1 MQSDIH
7 GKVCVVTGANSG
19 IGRAAALGLAEKGA
33 TVVLICRS
41 QARGVAVLEEIERN
55 GRGSAELLVADLASQ
70 RQVRAVAAA
79 FLARFDRL
87 DVLIN
92 NAGVAGWGTRLATED
107 GLERTFAVNHLAPFL
122 LTGLLSDR
130 LKANAPARVVT
141 VSSAA
146 HRNCALDFDDL
157 QGERRYSA
165 FGAYSRS
172 KLANVLFTYELARR
186 LEGTGVTANCLH
198 PGVVATG
205 IFRNLPRWMRMV
217 FVSPLALSPEK
228 GADTMLY
235 LASAP
240 DLAEVSGRYFVRR
253 KPVRPSR
260 AARDDAAAG
269 RLWAASEALT
279 AASEGR
285 HGAPA

>member
-1 MQSDIH
+1 MH

-19 IGRAAALGLAEKGA
+19 IGRVAALGLAERGA
-33 TVVLICRS
+33 TVVLVCRNEE
-41 QARGVAVLEEIERN
+41 RGGPVLEEIRRS
-55 GRGSAELLVADLASQ
+55 GRGSAVLLVADLASQ
-70 RQVRAVAAA
+70 RQVRAAAAA

-87 DVLIN
+87 DVLVN
-92 NAGVAGWGTRLATED
+92 NAGVAGWGTRLVTED

-122 LTGLLSDR
+122 LTALLLDR
-130 LKANAPARVVT
+130 LKASAPARVVT

-146 HRNCALDFDDL
+146 HRNYALDFDDL

-172 KLANVLFTYELARR
+172 KLANILFTNELARR
-186 LEGTGVTANCLH
+186 LEGSGVTANCLH

-217 FVSPLALSPEK
+217 FVRPLALSPEK

-235 LASAP
+235 LAAAP
-240 DLAEVSGRYFVRR
+240 EVAGVSGHYFVRR
-253 KPVRPSR
+253 KARRPSR
-260 AARDDAAAG
+260 AARDDAAAR

-279 AASEGR
+279 AASESR
-285 HGAPA
+285 